1 MTSQSQATF
10 TPSAPSAQLPS
21 TPILRFHDL
30 DPEARFGL
38 PTGKGTTPSSL
49 TSFILALVVGAVFYG
64 AAYALRGEPW
74 GAAVWHYTTGFGQ
87 IPIPIVFLSIW
98 SLVFLLVKSL
108 KIRAQKQALRLS
120 FVPED
125 SGFVLTDATADAVI
139 DAIDRSVD
147 DPSRFLF
154 LARCRAVLRMMRNLG
169 RVSDVD
175 EVLSSRGD
183 QDESSMD
190 SGYTLLRGFVWAIP
204 VLGFIGTVIGLTQA
218 MGRFGDVM
226 KVAGTDVAQITEKLR
241 TVLEGLD
248 TAFITTAEALI
259 AVLVIHLLQTA
270 VRRADEALCD
280 DIRAACSNAVVA
292 RVRIARKEP

>member
-1 MTSQSQATF
+1 MTQANTGV
-10 TPSAPSAQLPS
+10 SSGAAPV
-21 TPILRFHDL
+21 LRYGSL

-38 PTGKGTTPSSL
+38 PTGRGTTPSSTTCFML
-49 TSFILALVVGAVFYG
+49 TVVIGAAFYG
-64 AAYALRGEPW
+64 VAYAMREREW
-74 GAAVWHYTTGFGQ
+74 GSVVWEYTTEFGR
-87 IPIPIVFLSIW
+87 IPIPIVLLSIW
-98 SLVFLLVKSL
+98 SLVFLFIKWL
-108 KIRAQKQALRLS
+108 KIRAQRQALRIA

-125 SGFVLTDATADAVI
+125 SGFVLTDATADSVI

-154 LARCRAVLRMMRNLG
+154 LARSRAVLRMMRNLG
-169 RVSDVD
+169 RVSDAD

-190 SGYTLLRGFVWAIP
+190 SGYTVLRGFIWAIP

-218 MGRFGDVM
+218 MGRFGEAM
-226 KVAGTDVAQITEKLR
+226 KVAGQDVGQITEKLK

-259 AVLVIHLLQTA
+259 AVLIIYLIQTA
-270 VRRADEALCD
+270 VRRADEQLYD
-280 DIRAACSNAVVA
+280 DIRSACSNAVVA
-292 RVRIARKEP
+292 RVRIVRKES

>member
-1 MTSQSQATF
+1 MSQASSVSSAQGQ
-10 TPSAPSAQLPS
+10 PSAPML
-21 TPILRFHDL
+21 LYHRL

-38 PTGKGTTPSSL
+38 PTGRGTTPSSL
-49 TSFILALVVGAVFYG
+49 TCFMLTVVIAGVYYG
-64 AAYALRGEPW
+64 ASYALREGEVGEIIW
-74 GAAVWHYTTGFGQ
+74 RYSTAYGS
-87 IPIPIVFLSIW
+87 IPIPIILLSIW
-98 SLVFLLVKSL
+98 SLVFLFIKTL
-108 KIRAQKQALRLS
+108 KIRAQAQALRIE

-125 SGFVLTDATADAVI
+125 SGFVLTDATADSVI
-139 DAIDRSVD
+139 AAIDRSVD

-175 EVLSSRGD
+175 EILSSRGD

-190 SGYTLLRGFVWAIP
+190 SGYTVLRGFVWAIP
-204 VLGFIGTVIGLTQA
+204 VLGFIGTVVGLTQA
-218 MGRFGDVM
+218 MGRFGSAL
-226 KVAGTDVAQITEKLR
+226 KAAGQDIGQITEKLK

-259 AVLVIHLLQTA
+259 AVLIIYLIQTA
-270 VRRADEALCD
+270 VRRADEQLCD

-292 RVRIARKEP
+292 RVRLVRKES

>member
-1 MTSQSQATF
+1 MMNH
-10 TPSAPSAQLPS
+10 SAMSAASSTPS
-21 TPILRFHDL
+21 TPMLRYHGL

-38 PTGKGTTPSSL
+38 PTGRGTTPSSL
-49 TSFILALVVGAVFYG
+49 TVSILTLILGGAFYG
-64 AAYALRGEPW
+64 AAYAFRDGSV
-74 GAAVWHYTTGFGQ
+74 GGVIWHYTTGFGQ

-98 SLVFLLVKSL
+98 SLVFLFIKTL
-108 KIRAQKQALRLS
+108 KIRAQKQALRLA

-183 QDESSMD
+183 HDESSMD
-190 SGYTLLRGFVWAIP
+190 SGYTILRGFVWAIP

-226 KVAGTDVAQITEKLR
+226 KVAGTDVGQITEKLK

>member
-1 MTSQSQATF
+1 VTYPNQSAAASS
-10 TPSAPSAQLPS
+10 PSPAPS
-21 TPILRFHDL
+21 PILRHQTL

-38 PTGKGTTPSSL
+38 PTGRGTTPSSL
-49 TSFILALVVGAVFYG
+49 TSFMLALAVGAVFYG
-64 AAYALRGEPW
+64 AAYAFRDGPW
-74 GAAVWHYTTGFGQ
+74 GSVVWHYTTGFSH

-98 SLVFLLVKSL
+98 SLVFLFIKSL
-108 KIRAQKQALRLS
+108 KIRAQKQALRIA

-147 DPSRFLF
+147 DPTRFLF

-183 QDESSMD
+183 HDESSMD

-226 KVAGTDVAQITEKLR
+226 KVAGTDVGQITEKLKS
-241 TVLEGLD
+241 VLEGLD

-270 VRRADEALCD
+270 VRRADEALYD